1 MYCEAVARALDA
13 DCHSQKGAAD
23 GLAFMTTYDV
33 GVAVENLALV
43 RVERRRSVHL
53 LNSIEQG
60 AVARDRE
67 WPSLRHQGLLR
78 LTRTNPYEIV
88 CSARRLRPANK
99 RRRGRPLPAKK
110 LGIHT
115 AECLQQATRKQFGC
129 RSGR

>member
-13 DCHSQKGAAD
+13 DWHSKKGAAD
-23 GLAFMTTYDV
+23 GVAFMTTYDV

-88 CSARRLRPANK
+88 CSARRLRPAHEG
-99 RRRGRPLPAKK
+99 RRGGALAAKK
-110 LGIHT
+110 LCVG
-115 AECLQQATRKQFGC
+115 AAQRLQQPRC
-129 RSGR
+129 